1 MGKKDKKKEK
11 RPARMG
17 WDKDEADEELVADAL
32 KRTDMDEGKVKLV
45 DRDSATPVIETYDE
59 DTGALEG
66 SILLKDG
73 NREGLLALVKIIEN
87 VEVKQDHDANV
98 ESFSFGGN
106 ISVENPSKSDRLW
119 DIDVSLDN
127 IKSTN
132 LKSNE
137 ISVRELG
144 TEYPES
150 VESRQYQLT
159 REVKNLFLV
168 KEFISSLN
176 EADDILNIND
186 IERELLKLKAK
197 TGKATKKEVQTIP
210 PATAD
215 DEEEESDDEEE
226 ESDDEEETWEDG
238 GTLVESS
245 LETFGI
251 SIDKENT
258 ITFAIALRNN
268 FDKPVSD
275 IRVVKTIP
283 DDFTNPIVRN
293 TTEGQAQVEE
303 DKIIWTIDKLR
314 PEYTV
319 LLKFTCN
326 IIVTDIARRRTGT
339 IDVTY
344 QAASSFAEGLAIDK
358 FDAYT
363 RNKFY
368 IDTLERDEEP
378 NIWDNKLIFD
388 NSSEFVIQL
397 FNADVYSPDD
407 ENTKYVDIDPND
419 VPMLPSGAQWHS
431 VKWQYESED
440 YPTFRKKLE
449 FRVVPDYQY
458 QVTVAV
464 SISDVILEIASI
476 TGDMTYN
483 RTETPTYKTQ
493 DVIATLK
500 MANNGSAP
508 LNEVTVLQKTF
519 TDEYQPP
526 KADEIQLIWD
536 GDEVEISSDAVSF
549 EMDEFKISLKNLK
562 DNSTG
567 MVKPDSTLE
576 FKYPIHCVNPAR
588 DSTFESEITY
598 LANTYPVSQ
607 ELDFTPEVP
616 IIEALHIRR
625 KFRIGKEVLPIGD
638 LGNYRIILTLEN
650 IGESKLHG
658 LTLLDKVPDSFEYGD
673 YSEKPKITD
682 EVGQDTLKWVI
693 DEIEVGDK
701 LEISYEIKGSGKYSP
716 SDAQLAL

>member
-1 MGKKDKKKEK
+1 MARDKKKEK

-17 WDKDEADEELVADAL
+17 WDETEADEELVAEAL

-66 SILLKDG
+66 SILLKNG

-106 ISVENPSKSDRLW
+106 ISVENPSKTDRLW
-119 DIDVSLDN
+119 DIDVSLEN
-127 IKSTN
+127 IESTN
-132 LKSNE
+132 LKSSE
-137 ISVRELG
+137 ISIRELG

-159 REVKNLFLV
+159 REVENLFLV

-176 EADDILNIND
+176 EAGDILNIND
-186 IERELLKLKAK
+186 IERELMKIKSK

-210 PATAD
+210 PTTAD
-215 DEEEESDDEEE
+215 SDEDEENDEESDDEG
-226 ESDDEEETWEDG
+226 ETWEDG
-238 GTLVESS
+238 GTMVESS

-268 FDKPVSD
+268 FNKAVSD

-283 DDFTNPIVRN
+283 DDFTNPIVRE
-293 TTEGQAQVEE
+293 TTEGQAQVEG
-303 DKIIWTIDKLR
+303 DKIIWTIEKLR

-319 LLKFTCN
+319 LLKLTCN
-326 IIVTDIARRRTGT
+326 IMVTDITRRRTGT

-344 QAASSFAEGLAIDK
+344 QATSSFAEGLAIEK

-397 FNADVYSPDD
+397 FNADVYSPED
-407 ENTKYVDIDPND
+407 ESTKYVDIDPND

-431 VKWQYESED
+431 VKWQYESDD

-476 TGDMTYN
+476 TGDMGYD

-493 DVIATLK
+493 DVIATVK

-508 LNEVTVLQKTF
+508 LNEVTVVQKSF

-526 KADEIQLIWD
+526 KAKEIQLLWD
-536 GDEVEISSDAVSF
+536 GDEVEISSDAVSS
-549 EMDEFKISLKNLK
+549 EMDEFRITLKNLK

-567 MVKPDSTLE
+567 MFKPDSTLE
-576 FKYPIHCVNPAR
+576 FRYPIHCVNPVR
-588 DSTFESEITY
+588 DSTFESQITY

-607 ELDFTPEVP
+607 ELEFSPEVP

-650 IGESKLHG
+650 IGESKLHN
-658 LTLLDKVPDSFEYGD
+658 LVLLDKVPDSFEYGT

-682 EVGQDTLKWVI
+682 EVGEDTLKWEI

-701 LEISYEIKGSGKYSP
+701 LEISYEIKGTGEYSP